1 MKDCIDESIDEMR
14 DKIFAVSP
22 VLLYYI
28 IHQEWGYIL
37 VHTGFGTSTSPS
49 NLESWYVEF

>member
-1 MKDCIDESIDEMR
+1 MKDCIDEMR